1 MEEALLN
8 ELEQVLKAMAD
19 KNRLTLLACMK
30 NGEVCVCDFVD
41 VLKISQPAVSQ
52 QLKKLKD
59 VGIIKERKDGT
70 WKYYRIAEEIS
81 PVVRA
86 VIDTLEADN
95 TCHCGGN
102 SCSC

>member
-1 MEEALLN
+1 MKD
-8 ELEQVLKAMAD
+8 LEQLLKALAD
-19 KNRLTLLACMK
+19 KNRLTLLSCMK

-59 VGIIKERKDGT
+59 AGIIVERKDGT
-70 WKYYRIAEEIS
+70 WKYYRLSEQLH
-81 PVVRA
+81 PVVKV
-86 VIDTLEADN
+86 VIDTLDADD
-95 TCHCGGN
+95 TCRCGGN

>member
-1 MEEALLN
+1 MKD
-8 ELEQVLKAMAD
+8 LEQLLKALAD
-19 KNRLTLLACMK
+19 KNRLTLLRCMK

-59 VGIIKERKDGT
+59 AGIIAERKDGT
-70 WKYYRIAEEIS
+70 WKYYRLSEQLH
-81 PVVRA
+81 PVVKA
-86 VIDTLEADN
+86 VIDTLDADD
-95 TCHCGGN
+95 TCRCGGN